1 MSNCKFFGIARLTA
15 PMLGFVCE
23 SDKDLECESRK
34 PMNMQFDIKFHVK
47 LQVLWD
53 CETLTA
59 PMLGFVC
66 ESDKDL
72 ECESRKPMN
81 LQFDI
86 KFHVKLQ
93 VLWDCETLTAPVSHG
108 IPC

>member
-1 MSNCKFFGIARLTA
+1 MKL
-15 PMLGFVCE
+15 
-23 SDKDLECESRK
+23 
-34 PMNMQFDIKFHVK
+34 QFDIKFHVK

-86 KFHVKLQ
+86 KF
-93 VLWDCETLTAPVSHG
+93 TASSLG
-108 IPC
+108 LRDSNITNAWICMRI

>member
-1 MSNCKFFGIARLTA
+1 MG
-15 PMLGFVCE
+15 
-23 SDKDLECESRK
+23 
-34 PMNMQFDIKFHVK
+34 FHVK

-66 ESDKDL
+66 ESDEDL

-81 LQFDI
+81 LQFDMG
-86 KFHVKLQ
+86 FHVKLQ
-93 VLWDCETLTAPVSHG
+93 VLWDCETPTAPMLAAASAAAAAWAKA
-108 IPC
+108 